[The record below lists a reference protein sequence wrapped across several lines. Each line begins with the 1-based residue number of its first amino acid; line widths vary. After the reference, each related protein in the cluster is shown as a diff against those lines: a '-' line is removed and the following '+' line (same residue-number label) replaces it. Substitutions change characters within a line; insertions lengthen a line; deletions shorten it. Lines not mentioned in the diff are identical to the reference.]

1 MSADLNNEDEKLYIC
16 YNKGCGMK
24 FKKSENNEDSCCYH
38 AGAPIFHD
46 AYKGWSCCN
55 KRSTDFTTFLNTK
68 GCTKGKHNPVKP
80 EEPIKPKPDSMYKDE
95 VITVCPPKSVS
106 LERPDYNTAMERLKT
121 TVSQSLKE
129 ALNKEK
135 KVVTEKENEDV
146 DLGIKVGES
155 CKNNGCQASYEGE
168 HSNLGI
174 CRHHPGFPV
183 FHEGMKYWSCCQ
195 RKTSDFDNFLQQEGC
210 SSGSHLWIKKN
221 LKKTSCRYDWHQTGG
236 FVVLTVYAKMSQ
248 PLESFVEA
256 NPIRLKIQI
265 TFLDNQEFVMDNEL
279 GGIIVPSESSVTM
292 AATKVE
298 VKLRKAE
305 PKHWN
310 KIFLPEK
317 TIKVTKD
324 TGNKSEQNCNLSVDA
339 IDLNDI

>member
-24 FKKSENNEDSCCYH
+24 FKKNENNEDSCCYH

-135 KVVTEKENEDV
+135 KVVTEKENEDI

-155 CKNNGCQASYEGE
+155 CKNNGCQA
-168 HSNLGI
+168 
-174 CRHHPGFPV
+174 
-183 FHEGMKYWSCCQ
+183 
-195 RKTSDFDNFLQQEGC
+195 
-210 SSGSHLWIKKN
+210 N

-236 FVVLTVYAKMSQ
+236 FVVLTIYAKISQ

-256 NPIRLKIQI
+256 NPIRLKLQI
-265 TFLDNQEFVMDNEL
+265 TFLDNQEFVMENEL

-310 KIFLPEK
+310 KIFLPER

>member
-1 MSADLNNEDEKLYIC
+1 MSADLNNEDEKIYIC

-210 SSGSHLWIKKN
+210 SSGSHLWIKK
-221 LKKTSCRYDWHQTGG
+221 
-236 FVVLTVYAKMSQ
+236 
-248 PLESFVEA
+248 
-256 NPIRLKIQI
+256 
-265 TFLDNQEFVMDNEL
+265 
-279 GGIIVPSESSVTM
+279 IIVPSESSVTM